1 MCELS
6 RTTPE
11 ASRELAQAAV
21 DAALTKSAM
30 EPVLLN
36 VSELA
41 TYTDYLLLLSG
52 RNLRQVEAIAEAVQQ
67 GMKAA
72 GHDAL
77 SKEGKR
83 GGQWTLLDYGDVVVH
98 VFYHPIREYYDL
110 EGLWVDAQRVELDV
124 PAELRVANLYS

>member
-1 MCELS
+1 LS
-6 RTTPE
+6 RSTAE
-11 ASRELAQAAV
+11 ASQALAKQAV
-21 DAALTKSAM
+21 DAALTKNAM
-30 EPVLLN
+30 EPVLLD
-36 VSELA
+36 VSALA

-72 GHDAL
+72 GHDAI
-77 SKEGKR
+77 SMEGNR
-83 GGQWTLLDYGDVVVH
+83 GGQWMLIDYGDVVVH

-110 EGLWVDAQRVELDV
+110 EGLWVDAERVELDV